1 MILILVISLFLLAA
15 SFGINISLGRLAK
28 IHLKKISF
36 YEKEILKSDNFILSM
51 KERVEKSLSTM
62 RDIDKQGVFSSRV
75 LDKGVFES
83 DDMIGQIFKD
93 LIQVV
98 EDLNRNIEE
107 LDNDKKGL

>member
-1 MILILVISLFLLAA
+1 MT
-15 SFGINISLGRLAK
+15 
-28 IHLKKISF
+28 
-36 YEKEILKSDNFILSM
+36 D
-51 KERVEKSLSTM
+51 KSLTNDELW
-62 RDIDKQGVFSSRV
+62 RDKLTSEQFSICRLKATEPPFTGKYNDCKKMGVYHCICCDNPLFDSETKYDS
-75 LDKGVFES
+75 GSGWPSFWS